1 MNTAILD
8 ADLEP
13 AGVTG
18 KHPDFHALLGDA
30 AWNRLP
36 AAVRA
41 RFDAHAHAAGA
52 TVYRGEACVR
62 ASCCGR
68 WLAQL
73 CRLIGTPVAPFVG
86 ERVPMEVR
94 VFDGPDGVVWE
105 RRYEF
110 ADRPAVVVR
119 STKQLDGGGLV
130 ESLNAG
136 LHMRLHVYEH
146 EGCLHF
152 VSTGYFFRA
161 GGLRCELPR
170 WFLPGVTH
178 VVHRDLGHGEFR
190 FSMSTAHRWFGE
202 MFFQDGVFH

>member
-1 MNTAILD
+1 MSTAILD
-8 ADLEP
+8 TGLQERRP
-13 AGVTG
+13 AR
-18 KHPDFHALLGDA
+18 HPDFRTLLGEA
-30 AWNRLP
+30 AWSRLP

-41 RFDAHAHAAGA
+41 RFELDAHAAGA
-52 TVYRGEACVR
+52 TCYRGEASVR
-62 ASCCGR
+62 ASLCGR
-68 WLAQL
+68 WLAQV

-86 ERVPMEVR
+86 DKVPMQVR
-94 VFDGPDGVVWE
+94 VFDSPAGVVWE

-110 ADRPAVVVR
+110 PGRSPVVVR
-119 STKQLDGGGLV
+119 STKQFDQGGLV

-136 LHMRLHVYEH
+136 LHMRLRVYEH
-146 EGCLHF
+146 DGCLHF

-161 GGLRCELPR
+161 GPLRCELPH

-178 VVHRDLGHGEFR
+178 VVHRDLGGGCFR